1 MARKKGVAKLAS
13 TATKRAEKATKQARK
28 RVPMGKKRSLG
39 SRISKALPGSSGA
52 IAGIAGTIAAN
63 KGARAIAGKLK
74 DKAGSGSM
82 VEKAVEDVQ
91 ELVGGGDQSA
101 SQVKLREIIQEYV
114 DVSVPAQFAY
124 EHWTQYEDLSH
135 VFKGIEAVKEDKGA
149 VKWSAKIGPARREWG
164 SEITEDRESER
175 IEWKSKGGAKNTGI
189 VAFHPL
195 SDNLT
200 RIMVQMEYHPRG
212 FVENVGNLMRIQR
225 RRVRRDLRLFK
236 HHVEIKVGPPP
247 PPEKESS
254 KGQADQKSS
263 SREDKS
269 DLAATK
275 ETADEG
281 GSSRS
286 KEDSGNG
293 GSSRSKEDSGN
304 GGSSRSKEDS
314 GNGGSSRSKDD
325 SGNGGSSRSK
335 DDSGNG
341 SSRYEDR
348 TMDDLLKRAAELGI
362 EGRSNMNKAQ
372 LIEALRK

>member
-1 MARKKGVAKLAS
+1 MGKKKGVAKLAS

-28 RVPMGKKRSLG
+28 RVPLGKKRSLG

-52 IAGIAGTIAAN
+52 IAGIAGTLAAN

-82 VEKAVEDVQ
+82 VEKAVEGVQ
-91 ELVGGGDQSA
+91 ELVGGGNQSA

-135 VFKGIEAVKEDKGA
+135 VFKGIEAVKEGKGG

-175 IEWKSKGGAKNTGI
+175 VEWKSKGGAKNTGI

-212 FVENVGNLMRIQR
+212 FVENVGNFLRIQR

-236 HHVEIKVGPPP
+236 HHVEIKIGPPP
-247 PPEKESS
+247 PAEESS
-254 KGQADQKSS
+254 DSQEQQSNSRGQT
-263 SREDKS
+263 S
-269 DLAATK
+269 DSAATK
-275 ETADEG
+275 ESADEG
-281 GSSRS
+281 GGPRS
-286 KEDSGNG
+286 KEESG
-293 GSSRSKEDSGN
+293 
-304 GGSSRSKEDS
+304 
-314 GNGGSSRSKDD
+314 
-325 SGNGGSSRSK
+325 
-335 DDSGNG
+335 GNG

-362 EGRSNMNKAQ
+362 EGRSNMNKEQ

>member
-1 MARKKGVAKLAS
+1 MGRKKGVAKLAS

-28 RVPMGKKRSLG
+28 RVPLGKKRSLG
-39 SRISKALPGSSGA
+39 SRISKALPGSSGT
-52 IAGIAGTIAAN
+52 IAGIAGAIAAN
-63 KGARAIAGKLK
+63 KGARALAGKMK
-74 DKAGSGSM
+74 DKGGSGSM
-82 VEKAVEDVQ
+82 VEKAVEGVQ
-91 ELVGGGDQSA
+91 ELIGGGDQSA

-135 VFKGIEAVKEDKGA
+135 VFKGIEAVKEDKGG

-175 IEWKSKGGAKNTGI
+175 VEWKSKGGAKNTGI

-212 FVENVGNLMRIQR
+212 FVENAGNLLRIQR

-247 PPEKESS
+247 PAEESS
-254 KGQADQKSS
+254 KGQSGEESA
-263 SREDKS
+263 SREETGS
-269 DLAATK
+269 SAAAK
-275 ETADEG
+275 EGAGEG
-281 GSSRS
+281 GDSRS
-286 KEDSGNG
+286 KE
-293 GSSRSKEDSGN
+293 
-304 GGSSRSKEDS
+304 
-314 GNGGSSRSKDD
+314 
-325 SGNGGSSRSK
+325 
-335 DDSGNG
+335 DSGNG

-362 EGRSNMNKAQ
+362 EGRSNMNKQQ

>member
-1 MARKKGVAKLAS
+1 MGKKKGVAKLAS

-28 RVPMGKKRSLG
+28 RVPLGKKRSLG

-82 VEKAVEDVQ
+82 LEKAVDGVQ
-91 ELVGGGDQSA
+91 ELIGGGDQSA

-124 EHWTQYEDLSH
+124 DHWTQYEDLSH
-135 VFKGIEAVKEDKGA
+135 VFKGIEAVKEEKGD

-212 FVENVGNLMRIQR
+212 FVENVGNVMRIQR

-247 PPEKESS
+247 PAEESS
-254 KGQADQKSS
+254 KSESEPKSS
-263 SREDKS
+263 SREEKS
-269 DLAATK
+269 ASAPTK
-275 ETADEG
+275 EGADEGG

-286 KEDSGNG
+286 KE
-293 GSSRSKEDSGN
+293 
-304 GGSSRSKEDS
+304 
-314 GNGGSSRSKDD
+314 
-325 SGNGGSSRSK
+325 
-335 DDSGNG
+335 DSGNG

-362 EGRSNMNKAQ
+362 EGRSNMNKQQ